1 MGLFGL
7 EFSKNNRLPDLIVI
21 LLINCLKILILILF
35 ELG

>member
-7 EFSKNNRLPDLIVI
+7 EFSKNNRLSDLIVI